1 MESPQGMM
9 RFGADP
15 RRGGLRR
22 LLLVAGLVLAVL
34 PVAIGD
40 SYVREVPG
48 LQQVRG
54 GDIVL
59 PRPTWERQEVH
70 AFIREAAKA
79 YGVDPALV
87 RAVVWV
93 ESRYD
98 PYAVSPRGAR
108 GLMQLTADTAREVGV
123 TNPFD
128 PRQNVFGGTK
138 YLSRLIKQHDGD
150 VALALASYNAGPA
163 TVRRFGGLPPYSET
177 AEYLTRIR
185 RRFRALP
192 ELPVRPAQAAED
204 TPAATAPAPILD

>member
-1 MESPQGMM
+1 MESPQGMT
-9 RFGADP
+9 RFDEDP
-15 RRGGLRR
+15 RRGGRRR
-22 LLLVAGLVLAVL
+22 LLWVVALVLAVL
-34 PVAIGD
+34 PLAVGD
-40 SYVREVPG
+40 SYVPEVPG
-48 LQQVRG
+48 LKGVRG
-54 GDIVL
+54 GDIAL

-70 AFIREAAKA
+70 AFIREAARA

-128 PRQNVFGGTK
+128 ARQNVFGGTK
-138 YLSRLIKQHDGD
+138 YLSQLIKQHDGD

-163 TVRRFGGLPPYSET
+163 TVRRFGGLPPYGET
-177 AEYLTRIR
+177 AEYLTQIR
-185 RRFRALP
+185 RLFRRLP
-192 ELPVRPAQAAED
+192 ELPTPTAAAED
-204 TPAATAPAPILD
+204 VTPAPATAPILD